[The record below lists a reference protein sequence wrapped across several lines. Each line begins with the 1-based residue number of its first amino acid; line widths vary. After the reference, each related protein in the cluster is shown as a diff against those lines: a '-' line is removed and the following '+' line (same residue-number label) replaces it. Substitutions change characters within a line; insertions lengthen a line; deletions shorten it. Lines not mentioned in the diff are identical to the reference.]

1 MIPTGMSS
9 APPLP
14 ARLRKSRYISWFGHM
29 GAVYLFHDLYGYLME
44 MSPDIAEMI
53 ESFEGGVDT
62 KETIAYYQGKFGDAD
77 PGQFVETLA
86 GHAVLVDADDDEI
99 DGIWAYIP
107 IHGKWNIW
115 QRKDDRLTFWTAWGE
130 NPIQQIN
137 LDAAETAIWDALD
150 GNKRLIELRHHHDNA
165 KIVGLV
171 RKLVHSD
178 VQALKLSM
186 MPWSVY
192 AKRPAMA
199 PAYLTSTMPYPKWKI
214 GTRPPGTREAA
225 AGDPR
230 ASMNMISPTEYYKQD
245 ITDADAQFDHQET
258 TLSHLLRIPHP
269 VLGGRTY
276 GQKLVDVLIARGAVP
291 DGRVRVLEIGAGLG
305 YVARDAIAALSDAG
319 RAVEYTIVELAP
331 ALAKAQQERIG
342 AAAATWIIGDVL
354 AVDLPAVSFDLILS
368 NEMAG
373 DLPAIQLT
381 RADLG
386 LEADQGNV
394 VVEKLRAY
402 STVAADRGV
411 NLDDAPDP
419 LYLMTGAFEL
429 VEKIAGWLAPGG
441 TSVITEFGDRS
452 AWPKL
457 STHLDHPEFS
467 THFGQLHQI
476 AKAAGLEAN
485 IEFVIDLLDFDR
497 EQKGLAT
504 TRSHFRALRA
514 LAAGVD
520 LDLPKIGYTPELLA
534 NTVGDKLDLSSV
546 GELRW
551 DKIEDRLMGLVPH
564 EFKALI
570 LRRPR

>member
-1 MIPTGMSS
+1 
-9 APPLP
+9 
-14 ARLRKSRYISWFGHM
+14 M

-44 MSPDIAEMI
+44 MSPDIAAMI

-86 GHAVLVDADDDEI
+86 GHAVLVEPSDDEI
-99 DGIWAYIP
+99 EGIWAYIA

-115 QRKDDRLTFWTAWGE
+115 QRKDDRLTLWTAWGDH
-130 NPIQQIN
+130 PIQQLN

-165 KIVGLV
+165 KIVALV

-199 PAYLTSTMPYPKWKI
+199 PAYLTSTMPYPRW
-214 GTRPPGTREAA
+214 TPGTKAPA
-225 AGDPR
+225 TPAL
-230 ASMNMISPTEYYKQD
+230 TEYYKD
-245 ITDADAQFDHQET
+245 TVSDADAQFDHQET

-291 DGRVRVLEIGAGLG
+291 EDRVRVLEIGAGLG
-305 YVARDAIAALSDAG
+305 YVARDAIAAFSAAG
-319 RAVEYTIVELAP
+319 RTVEYTIVELAP
-331 ALAKAQQERIG
+331 ALAKAQQERVGG
-342 AAAATWIIGDVL
+342 AASWVIGDVL
-354 AVDLPAVSFDLILS
+354 AVDLPAASFDLILS

-394 VVEKLRAY
+394 NVDKLRGY
-402 STVAADRGV
+402 SKVAADRGV

-457 STHLDHPEFS
+457 STHLDHPELS
-467 THFGQLHQI
+467 THFGQLHQL

-514 LAAGVD
+514 LAAGVE

-534 NTVGDKLDLSSV
+534 TTVGDKLDLSQI

-564 EFKALI
+564 EFKALVV
-570 LRRPR
+570 RRPS